1 MSKKENWQ
9 KILALACIILGI
21 LIALQF
27 KTQKSQGFPLY
38 HNRSDELIRIINNLE
53 KERNQLQFDL
63 KGIRER
69 LKSYEENF
77 TQGKSL
83 TKNLKEEIE
92 NLRLQTGLEPLVGP
106 GLVIKLS
113 DSSRKPKINEDPY
126 FFLIHDIDLQVLV
139 NELLA
144 GGAEVISINEQ
155 RIINRTSIRC
165 AGPVILINSE
175 RLTPPYE
182 VKAIGPS
189 TNLEAVLRMPGG
201 FLDSLTPYILNGIK
215 IKIFQTP
222 NIVIP
227 AYKGSLAFR
236 YAKKLGEKK

>member
-9 KILALACIILGI
+9 KILALACVILGI

-27 KTQKSQGFPLY
+27 RTQKNQGFPLY
-38 HNRSDELIRIINNLE
+38 HNRNDELIRIINNLE

-92 NLRLQTGLEPLVGP
+92 NLRLQTGLEPLAGP

-126 FFLIHDIDLQVLV
+126 FFLIHDMDLQVLV

-155 RIINRTSIRC
+155 RIINRTS
-165 AGPVILINSE
+165 
-175 RLTPPYE
+175 PPYE
-182 VKAIGPS
+182 IKAIGPS

-222 NIVIP
+222 NTVIP

-236 YAKKLGEKK
+236 YAKKIGEKK